1 MLRAVAMVVACW
13 CMPGL
18 AFAQSYTLAESFD
31 TKTAYRVE
39 LRASISGLV
48 TLAANGDKP
57 ARLVAMTGKSQI
69 VYDERPLQDE
79 DATTKK
85 TVRAYRVVEFTRKF
99 GDTEQKASIREPVRR
114 MVVLRSEQGKKAP
127 FSPEGALTYSEIDV
141 VKNDLFSPTLVTGLL
156 PKGEVKV
163 GDTWK
168 ASNAAI
174 MDLTDLDTVEDGE
187 LKLEL
192 TAVVMVNN
200 RQQAKIAMTG
210 SVRGS
215 NEDGPN
221 RQKIDGTIYFD
232 LDRKRLNY
240 MKLSGTHELLDKD
253 DKSTGKIEGTFV
265 MAREEANQVHLISE
279 DALKG
284 TDLKPT
290 EENSM
295 LLFDNPDLGLTF
307 KYPRRWRVGV
317 VQGRQV
323 TLEEGKGGAVLMT
336 VTSAANTPSVKLFQ
350 EEIRTT
356 LARQKAKLDPFSV
369 TKRISE
375 KPVMDRFTTRVET
388 TGGVAELDDT
398 ILSST
403 DGGVTVAARLPEK
416 IAKELRTDLDRV
428 LKSLQ
433 LTKRIADR

>member
-1 MLRAVAMVVACW
+1 VLRAVAILTAC
-13 CMPGL
+13 CFVLGYTS
-18 AFAQSYTLAESFD
+18 AQSYSLVETFD

-39 LRASISGLV
+39 LRASIAGMV
-48 TLAANGDKP
+48 TLAAGGDKT

-69 VYDERPLQDE
+69 VYDERPLPDE

-85 TVRAYRVVEFTRKF
+85 TVRAYREVEFTRKF

-156 PKGEVKV
+156 PKDEVKI

-168 ASNAAI
+168 ASKAAI

-232 LDRKRLNY
+232 LDRKRLTY

-253 DKSTGKIEGTFV
+253 GKVRVKSTG
-265 MAREEANQVHLISE
+265 RS
-279 DALKG
+279 
-284 TDLKPT
+284 
-290 EENSM
+290 
-295 LLFDNPDLGLTF
+295 
-307 KYPRRWRVGV
+307 
-317 VQGRQV
+317 
-323 TLEEGKGGAVLMT
+323 
-336 VTSAANTPSVKLFQ
+336 
-350 EEIRTT
+350 
-356 LARQKAKLDPFSV
+356 
-369 TKRISE
+369 
-375 KPVMDRFTTRVET
+375 
-388 TGGVAELDDT
+388 
-398 ILSST
+398 
-403 DGGVTVAARLPEK
+403 
-416 IAKELRTDLDRV
+416 
-428 LKSLQ
+428 
-433 LTKRIADR
+433 

>member
-1 MLRAVAMVVACW
+1 M
-13 CMPGL
+13 
-18 AFAQSYTLAESFD
+18 S
-31 TKTAYRVE
+31 
-39 LRASISGLV
+39 
-48 TLAANGDKP
+48 
-57 ARLVAMTGKSQI
+57 GKSQI
-69 VYDERPLQDE
+69 VYDERPLSDE

-85 TVRAYRVVEFTRKF
+85 TVRAYRVVEFSRKF

-114 MVVLRSEQGKKAP
+114 MVVLRSEQGKKVP

-156 PKGEVKV
+156 PKGVVKV
-163 GDTWK
+163 GDSWK

-174 MDLTDLDTVEDGE
+174 MDLTDLDSVEEGE

-192 TAVVMVNN
+192 TAVVTVNN

-210 SVRGS
+210 TVRGG

-221 RQKIDGTIYFD
+221 LQKIDGTIYFD

-240 MKLSGTHELLDKD
+240 MKLSGTHELLNKD
-253 DKSTGKIEGTFV
+253 GKSTGKIEGTFV
-265 MAREEANQVHLISE
+265 MAREDANQVALINE

-284 TDLKPT
+284 IDLKPI

-295 LLFDNPDLGLTF
+295 LLFDDQDLGLMF

-323 TLEEGKGGAVLMT
+323 TLEEGLGGAVLLT
-336 VTSAANTPSVKLFQ
+336 VSTPGNTPSVKLLQ

-356 LARQKAKLDPFSV
+356 LAKQKAKLDPFSPAI
-369 TKRISE
+369 RISE

-388 TGGVAELDDT
+388 TGGVAELDYT
-398 ILSST
+398 IMT
-403 DGGVTVAARLPEK
+403 APEGGICVAARLPNK
-416 IAKELRTDLDRV
+416 AAKELRTDLDRV

-433 LTKRIADR
+433 LTKRITER